1 MSDSLIVGM
10 DFSRNRVDVCFMHQ
24 NGKILEKGWSCENSP
39 KGYQS
44 LSQKSVDLMRSYG
57 LGQTILGGEATGY
70 YWLPLYL
77 EAQKDIQLKAQG
89 PLHLYLLNP
98 AWVKF
103 YKRGIRLDNKND
115 PTDGYYIAD
124 RLRTHPPTYEW
135 PADEPWLSLR
145 WYTRLRLGLVKQT
158 TRIKNQF
165 QSYLFLQHSAYNHI
179 KPFSDTLGTYSR
191 VFALDNVLFN
201 EIAQTPTPDLIEMLD
216 PFCKDSQ
223 ITAERLRQVRQES
236 FQLPLHLQDTLSHI
250 LEMDVDLIDYYE
262 KQIKMLEG
270 WIDDEVAH
278 KHPEVRLLTTIPGI
292 GPVFSSGI
300 MAEIGDLNRFLTGE
314 VFDAHTSHYRPK
326 NLRNVENEIAK
337 MAGLWWPENSSGQ
350 FTAEESHMSK
360 AGNPYLRYYLIQ
372 AADSLRQHVPA
383 FAAYYSKKYNE
394 ASKHHHKRA
403 LVLTARKSLGMIIG
417 LLHRREAF
425 DSRKVK

>member
-1 MSDSLIVGM
+1 
-10 DFSRNRVDVCFMHQ
+10 
-24 NGKILEKGWSCENSP
+24 
-39 KGYQS
+39 
-44 LSQKSVDLMRSYG
+44 
-57 LGQTILGGEATGY
+57 
-70 YWLPLYL
+70 
-77 EAQKDIQLKAQG
+77 
-89 PLHLYLLNP
+89 LHLHLLNP
-98 AWVKF
+98 TWVKF
-103 YKRGIRLDNKND
+103 YKRGIQMDNKND
-115 PTDGYYIAD
+115 PTDGCYIAD
-124 RLRTHPPTYEW
+124 RLRTHPPIYEW
-135 PADEPWLSLR
+135 SADESWLSLR
-145 WYTRLRLGLVKQT
+145 WYTRLRLRLVKQT

-250 LEMDVDLIDYYE
+250 LEMDIDLIDYYE
-262 KQIKMLEG
+262 KQIKMIER
-270 WIDDEVAH
+270 WIDDEVTL

-292 GPVFSSGI
+292 GPIFSSGI

-326 NLRNVENEIAK
+326 NLRNVENAIAK

-350 FTAEESHMSK
+350 FSAEESHMSK

-372 AADSLRQHVPA
+372 AADSLRQHIPC
-383 FAAYYSKKYNE
+383 FAAYYSKKFDE
-394 ASKHHHKRA
+394 ASKHQHKRA
-403 LVLTARKSLGMIIG
+403 LVLTARKSLGLIIG

-425 DSRKVK
+425 DLRKVK